1 MSIEG
6 KFTAMTDGGAQF
18 ACEGADGPAQRALL
32 QRLGWAPIVLFSVS
46 LALRLGYLAALRG
59 DPILVR
65 VQGLDTRVYLARAAE
80 IAEGD
85 WFGAGPLFHSGFLY
99 PYALAAVG
107 GSTLAMTLLQ
117 ALAGA
122 VCSLLLYLLGARLV
136 SRPCG
141 LVAGGLHATSGVFVF
156 ASGTVLFDP
165 WVSFFVL
172 VGLLCVLE
180 ASRRAQRFRWWFSA
194 GVALSVA
201 ATAKPF
207 ILLFFP
213 LVLLGWLAP
222 SVRAS
227 RRDQSGAALA
237 LIAGAA
243 VVFGPVSLR
252 NLLAT
257 GDVSP
262 FPATGGFAFYLGNN
276 PSADG
281 TLVVPTHLGVWNSIQ
296 AYASSTLAY
305 PSRRLGRPVGSSE
318 ASLFW
323 FREGLRFWEEAP
335 GSVARLTL
343 RKVALLFNAHEVGD
357 NYVYGSFRAR
367 VGLLR
372 WLPDHTA
379 ILALGVLGLLAGA
392 RRWDRLGPPL
402 LMAGT
407 FVAILPLFWMS
418 SRFRYP
424 LVALLCL
431 FAGLAVVEWL
441 RWVLERRWIA
451 AAAGSSAAVVLALAT
466 HAPLGVLDRQPT
478 GAVQLAEAH
487 LAVGDWSSALRE
499 ARGGL
504 EHRPTARLR
513 VLEARALAR
522 LGRDD
527 EALAALRRATS
538 LAPRS
543 DDAQVLME
551 EIASSR
557 EDPEEAL
564 LVRAVS
570 QDASSLASQIALV
583 KYYLDSGRFIRAV
596 EEAQRAVD
604 LDPLAGEP
612 VFLLAAAYG
621 LRGMPARSIELY
633 EVLERRAPGNPS
645 VLANLAFAYLDEG
658 RYREAEGAF
667 EEVLRVDAN
676 NRLADYGM
684 GLLHKFAGRFDRS
697 RFHFERFLE
706 KEPPES
712 HWARRARANLEEL
725 DR

>member
-6 KFTAMTDGGAQF
+6 KSTAMTDGGAQF
-18 ACEGADGPAQRALL
+18 AREGADSPAQRALL
-32 QRLGWAPIVLFSVS
+32 QRLAWAPIVLFAVS

-80 IAEGD
+80 IAAGD

-107 GSTLAMTLLQ
+107 GSTLAITLLQ

-122 VCSLLLYLLGARLV
+122 ACSLLLYLLGARLV

-165 WVSFFVL
+165 WVSLFVL

-180 ASRRAQRFRWWFSA
+180 ASGRGQRFRWWFAA

-213 LVLLGWLAP
+213 LVLLAWLAP
-222 SVRAS
+222 SGRAS

-237 LIAGAA
+237 LLVGVAL
-243 VVFGPVSLR
+243 VFGPVSLR
-252 NLLAT
+252 NLVVT
-257 GDVSP
+257 GEVSP
-262 FPATGGFAFYLGNN
+262 LPATGGFAFYLGNN

-281 TLVVPTHLGVWNSIQ
+281 TLVFPTHLGVWNSTQ
-296 AYASSTLAY
+296 AYASSTLDY

-335 GSVARLTL
+335 GSAARLTL
-343 RKVALLFNAHEVGD
+343 RKLALLFNAHEVGD

-372 WLPDHTA
+372 WLPGHTA

-392 RRWDRLGPPL
+392 RRWDGLGPAL

-407 FVAILPLFWMS
+407 FVVVLPLFWMS

-431 FAGLAVVEWL
+431 FAGLAVVGWS
-441 RWVLERRWIA
+441 RWVRERRWIA
-451 AAAGSSAAVVLALAT
+451 AAAGLSAAVVLALAT
-466 HAPLGVLDRQPT
+466 HAPLGVLEKQPT
-478 GAVQLAEAH
+478 GALQLAEAH
-487 LAVGDWSSALRE
+487 LAVGDWSSALEE
-499 ARGGL
+499 ARSGL
-504 EHRPTARLR
+504 ERRPTARLR

-522 LGRDD
+522 LGRAD
-527 EALAALRRATS
+527 EALAALRHATS

-543 DDAQVLME
+543 DDAHFLIE
-551 EIASSR
+551 EIASTR
-557 EDPEEAL
+557 ADPGEAL
-564 LVRAVS
+564 LVRMAS
-570 QDASSLASQIALV
+570 QDASDLEPQIALV

-596 EEAQRAVD
+596 EEAHRAVA
-604 LDPLAGEP
+604 LDPLAGEA
-612 VFLLAAAYG
+612 VFLLAVAYG

-633 EVLERRAPGNPS
+633 ESLERRAPGNPS

-658 RYREAEGAF
+658 RYREAQEAF

-676 NRLADYGM
+676 NHLADYGM